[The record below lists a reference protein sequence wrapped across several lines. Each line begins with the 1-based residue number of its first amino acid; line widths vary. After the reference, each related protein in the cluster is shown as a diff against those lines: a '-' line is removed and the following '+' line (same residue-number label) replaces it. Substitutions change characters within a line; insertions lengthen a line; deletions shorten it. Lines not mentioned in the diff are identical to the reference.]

1 MVRVDDVSSNHSQ
14 AAPRAG
20 FCQINPVTKTGQR
33 LYMIHMLLLPF
44 LPISAL
50 IIQNAIALVDLLRYQ
65 TEIQTSGEKVDGA
78 THLETFITNMQRERA
93 EVAFYIFTYGKQT
106 LGLNLSERFKI
117 TDEALEVMPWPEM
130 RLKEAQQELLM
141 TKLR

>member
-1 MVRVDDVSSNHSQ
+1 MVRLDEVSSTHSQ

-93 EVAFYIFTYGKQT
+93 EVGCDDATDAEAGDNAGEAIT
-106 LGLNLSERFKI
+106 LNHVNISQDLVRKTIKYNL
-117 TDEALEVMPWPEM
+117 
-130 RLKEAQQELLM
+130 
-141 TKLR
+141 